1 MWTTVAIFCAAL
13 AWAIVGKV
21 DIIASA
27 EGKIIP
33 GGRVRVIQP
42 LDKGM
47 IKRILVNEGQQVKAG
62 QPLVELDQTQLQAD
76 KLRYEND
83 LHFTQRKVE
92 RRGILYEALQQFPE
106 ERLTLQRL
114 REDDRLFDNP
124 EDIGLLHE
132 EWLRLTSDADTL
144 MSQLGEREAEL
155 RTCQVLVRQYTA
167 TLPIA
172 EDRAAAGKALY
183 EQNVTS
189 RFEYLSLEEE
199 RLRQVHALEA
209 EKTREEQL
217 QAAVVSMES
226 QLAATRAKAL
236 AEVSMELDD
245 LRRQERSLQQD
256 LAKLRDM
263 DAKQI
268 LASPVDGTVKD
279 LNVYTVGG
287 VVNEAERLMEIVPLG
302 ERLEVEAF
310 VGNQDIGYIHEG
322 QSAEVKI
329 HTFPFTRYGVIAA
342 RVESVARDATVDE
355 KLGLIYRATLSLEES
370 AIMVD
375 GRETPLLPGMAVTA
389 EISTGQRRL
398 IEFFLAPL
406 LRMRQESMRER

>member
-1 MWTTVAIFCAAL
+1 LDTPPHPLPRILMWTTVAIFCAAL

-21 DIIASA
+21 DIITGA

-62 QPLVELDQTQLQAD
+62 QTLVELNQTQLQAD

-92 RRGILYEALQQFPE
+92 RREILYEALQKFPE
-106 ERLTLQRL
+106 ERLTLARL
-114 REDDRLFDNP
+114 REDQRLFDNP

-132 EWLRLTSDADTL
+132 EWLRLTSNTDTL
-144 MSQLGEREAEL
+144 MSQLSEREAEL

-172 EDRAAAGKALY
+172 EDRVATGKSLY

-217 QAAVVSMES
+217 QAAIVSMES
-226 QLAATRAKAL
+226 QLAATGAKAL

-245 LRRQERSLQQD
+245 LHRQERSLQQD
-256 LAKLRDM
+256 LAKLWDM

-268 LASPVDGTVKD
+268 LVSP
-279 LNVYTVGG
+279 VGG

-302 ERLEVEAF
+302 ERLEVETF

-322 QSAEVKI
+322 QSAEMKDLHLHV
-329 HTFPFTRYGVIAA
+329 HALRGDRRQGGVG
-342 RVESVARDATVDE
+342 RPRRD
-355 KLGLIYRATLSLEES
+355 G
-370 AIMVD
+370 
-375 GRETPLLPGMAVTA
+375 
-389 EISTGQRRL
+389 
-398 IEFFLAPL
+398 
-406 LRMRQESMRER
+406 